1 MKTSKMNQQDIDKRH
16 YIATQAQFTEYTRA
30 IAVRELADNLNI
42 EHKELSN
49 ADVIGLYLH
58 TSWIS

>member
-1 MKTSKMNQQDIDKRH
+1 MNQYDIDKRH

-30 IAVRELADNLNI
+30 VAIRELAEHFEI

-58 TSWIS
+58 TTWIK